1 MILQKE
7 CNVGRGFMKFIK
19 YFFIVIGVIL
29 LTLVAI
35 GIFKTDYQSKASV
48 EIEAPQKQVFAVY
61 NNPLLYERWMTNFQS
76 IEQLEGQIN
85 EINSKHRLKFT
96 TGSGEIT
103 TLEQTLT
110 EYQPSELIRYHYD
123 NQWLKGTSTAT
134 FESTGDGSTTI
145 NLTLEYTGQGIVQNA
160 LLFLLSS
167 TIDQG
172 HQHNLEQ
179 LKALIEESKPEG
191 LEYSMK

>member
-1 MILQKE
+1 
-7 CNVGRGFMKFIK
+7 MKFVK

-35 GIFKTDYQSKASV
+35 GIFKTDYQSKASI
-48 EIEAPQKQVFAVY
+48 EINAPKQQVFAVY
-61 NNPLLYERWMTNFQS
+61 NNPLLYKQWMTNYQGL
-76 IEQLEGQIN
+76 EQLEGQMN
-85 EINSKHRLKFT
+85 EVGNKHRLSFT

-103 TLEQTLT
+103 TLDQTLL
-110 EYQPSELIRYHYD
+110 EFKPNELIRYDYE
-123 NQWLKGTSTAT
+123 NQWLEGTSKAT
-134 FESTGDGSTTI
+134 FTDTGNGTTQI
-145 NLTLEYTGQGIVQNA
+145 DLHLDYTGRGIVQNS

-179 LKALIEESKPEG
+179 LKKLIEESKPEE
-191 LEYSMK
+191 LEYAVE

>member
-1 MILQKE
+1 
-7 CNVGRGFMKFIK
+7 MKFVK

-35 GIFKTDYQSKASV
+35 GIFKTDYQSKASI
-48 EIEAPQKQVFAVY
+48 EIEAPQHQVFAVY
-61 NNPLLYERWMTNFQS
+61 NNPLLYTHWMTNYQGL
-76 IEQLEGQIN
+76 EQLEGQMN
-85 EINSKHRLKFT
+85 EIGNKHRLKFT

-103 TLEQTLT
+103 TLDQTLA
-110 EYQPSELIRYHYD
+110 EFKANELISYNYE
-123 NQWLKGTSTAT
+123 NQWLEGTSKAT
-134 FESTGDGSTTI
+134 FTDTGNGTTKI
-145 NLTLEYTGQGIVQNA
+145 DLHLDYSGRGIVQNA

-179 LKALIEESKPEG
+179 LKALIEDSKPEE
-191 LEYSMK
+191 LEYIAE

>member
-1 MILQKE
+1 
-7 CNVGRGFMKFIK
+7 MKFVK

-35 GIFKTDYQSKASV
+35 GIFKTDYQSKASI
-48 EIEAPQKQVFAVY
+48 EIEAPQHQVFAVY
-61 NNPLLYERWMTNFQS
+61 NNPLLYKHWMTNFQGL
-76 IEQLEGQIN
+76 EQLEGQMN
-85 EINSKHRLKFT
+85 ELGNKHRLKFT

-103 TLEQTLT
+103 TLEQTLV
-110 EYQPSELIRYHYD
+110 EFNPSELISYNYE
-123 NQWLKGTSTAT
+123 NQWLEGTSKAT
-134 FESTGDGSTTI
+134 FVDTGNGTTRI
-145 NLTLEYTGQGIVQNA
+145 DLQLDYTGRGIVQNS

-179 LKALIEESKPEG
+179 LKVLIEESKPEE
-191 LEYSMK
+191 LDYTTE